1 VVFVSQLWWIRKPT
15 PDHLLHT
22 PRDDI
27 SGWSPVPHPFF
38 QVSIWTKIPQSQ
50 PPQVG
55 PEFSVQ
61 FVPLGHIGGVWG
73 GWSSDKVRNICGIH
87 HTRLAHAEKAYTFV
101 IRLSTDYWEMH
112 FEIFVIG
119 RDSSPSRWWWAFCTF
134 SHRVKLL
141 PDLLGVALL
150 FLCCLESPI
159 STYLYALQNA
169 RIVEADARLH
179 YTAIFVYFKL
189 SMFFC
194 TFFVTIVWC
203 FCVLSTKEASSRR
216 ASSSRFEMRAQ
227 STFRCWYHRP
237 FYTPLT
243 TDGSHA
249 SWKLRI
255 RSVCV
260 YIYDM
265 YV

>member
-1 VVFVSQLWWIRKPT
+1 MQKRHTLSPFGCPPTTGRCVSRSSRSVVILR
-15 PDHLLHT
+15 LLA
-22 PRDDI
+22 
-27 SGWSPVPHPFF
+27 
-38 QVSIWTKIPQSQ
+38 
-50 PPQVG
+50 
-55 PEFSVQ
+55 
-61 FVPLGHIGGVWG
+61 GGV
-73 GWSSDKVRNICGIH
+73 
-87 HTRLAHAEKAYTFV
+87 
-101 IRLSTDYWEMH
+101 
-112 FEIFVIG
+112 
-119 RDSSPSRWWWAFCTF
+119 PSEPSAIASNF
-134 SHRVKLL
+134 L

-179 YTAIFVYFKL
+179 YTAIFIYFKL